1 MSGLF
6 AGSTLGGLISPSFNP
21 AASDPGA
28 NFADAFMRG
37 GKLDI
42 DLLAKGLGQLTGK
55 DPAYAAQI
63 FESLSPQFK
72 QLTPSDQGTFER
84 LFNAEIANAAPD
96 KGKGQQPGLGT
107 KDPLVP
113 FSETSNITWDTWLA
127 NIKAAPKGSPDN
139 IRYTE
144 MVRFAGTTN
153 TVVLKMIMEE
163 AHTAR
168 PTFGEVRENK
178 TASTGP
184 LSGFEIRYRMGADRD
199 QALSNARAEIAILAP
214 AIRQLEA
221 LPNPTASNKAEAAA
235 LRSLLQPAMNR
246 YALASDNPSALRQSN
261 LVSGAGFADNLII
274 AESYRKAGDALA
286 SDKGGRQGLD
296 GNIAEAATRIRSVS
310 SPEQYDAYIDRSIS
324 GASVKYIPA
333 SVTSPEQRANIIGQL
348 GIGRERATLEIAVP
362 LHDAT
367 SPFSFKGKE
376 ERANAYVADQTFRVG
391 NNVIEQSMLAGMS
404 KADKD
409 AMKWG
414 ATAAIGREFY
424 GDTLGMMTG
433 GMAGALARAAGKPV
447 RITAESLDTK
457 GLFMG
462 THNAGPNTPRFDK
475 WIKDGGL
482 IELMPGGRIRYIR
495 IINGKALDNIP
506 KFRNFAPLD
515 KLAPLELFTPQQIQ
529 RVGYTGKLD
538 YVVLESGELVTGR
551 SGHISLARGADV
563 LAAGEARFFKGEVKR
578 IDNMSGH
585 YRPMG
590 PSVKSEAEAA
600 FNRSGFNA
608 TERYVERKF

>member
-6 AGSTLGGLISPSFNP
+6 AGSARSGSALGGFASPSFNP
-21 AASDPGA
+21 AASNPDA

-42 DLLAKGLGQLTGK
+42 DLLAKGLGQLAGK

-96 KGKGQQPGLGT
+96 KGKDQQPGLGS

-113 FSETSNITWDTWLA
+113 FSETSAGTVSWDTWLK

-184 LSGFEIRYRMGADRD
+184 LSGFELRYRMGADRD
-199 QALSNARAEIAILAP
+199 QAVSNARAEIAVLAP
-214 AIRQLEA
+214 AIRRLET
-221 LPNPTASNKAEAAA
+221 LPNPTANDKAEAAA

-274 AESYRKAGDALA
+274 AESYRRAGDALA

-310 SPEQYDAYIDRSIS
+310 SPDQYDAYIDRSIS

-333 SVTSPEQRANIIGQL
+333 SVTSLEQRANIIGQL

-367 SPFSFKGKE
+367 SPFTFKGKE
-376 ERANAYVADQTFRVG
+376 ERANAYAADQTFRVG
-391 NNVIEQSMLAGMS
+391 NNVIEQSMLSGMS

-414 ATAAIGREFY
+414 ATAAIGREFFM
-424 GDTLGMMTG
+424 DTTGVMTG
-433 GMAGALARAAGKPV
+433 GMAAALTRAAKGPI
-447 RITAESLDTK
+447 RIVADSLDTK

-482 IELMPGGRIRYIR
+482 IELMPGGQIRYSKTVNSPVIKGTVSVNYT
-495 IINGKALDNIP
+495 NGFPDFTPFMKHPSGVKSVKIDVTGNNVLDNIAAN
-506 KFRNFAPLD
+506 K
-515 KLAPLELFTPQQIQ
+515 
-529 RVGYTGKLD
+529 
-538 YVVLESGELVTGR
+538 
-551 SGHISLARGADV
+551 
-563 LAAGEARFFKGEVKR
+563 AAGHAEWGNKPPKNWTWHHNEDANTMMLIPEKINSDFFHKGGASIVR
-578 IDNMSGH
+578 N
-585 YRPMG
+585 RP
-590 PSVKSEAEAA
+590 
-600 FNRSGFNA
+600 
-608 TERYVERKF
+608 